1 MLIALIGLVIGIV
14 VGMMSGLVFPV
25 GFSAYVAMGIL
36 ACMDSLL
43 GGIYANMRQEFRG
56 KVFATGFVT
65 NAVLAIVLIWLGNQ
79 LSIDLSIAAIVVY
92 GSRMFNNCSN
102 IRHLLLNRN
111 EEKAVLDKEN
121 GL

>member
-1 MLIALIGLVIGIV
+1 MLIALIGLLIGIAA
-14 VGMMSGLVFPV
+14 GIFSGVVFPV

-43 GGIYANMRQEFRG
+43 GGIYANMREDFHW
-56 KVFATGFVT
+56 KVFATGFVV
-65 NAVLAIVLIWLGNQ
+65 NAILAIALIWLGNQ

-102 IRHLLLNRN
+102 IRHLLLNKN
-111 EEKAVLDKEN
+111 EEKAKIDAEA
-121 GL
+121 

>member
-1 MLIALIGLVIGIV
+1 MLIALIGLVIGIA
-14 VGMMSGLVFPV
+14 VGMFSGMVFPV

-43 GGIYANMRQEFRG
+43 GGIYANMRDDFRW

-102 IRHLLLNRN
+102 IRHLILNKN
-111 EEKAVLDKEN
+111 EEKTAADTEI
-121 GL
+121 

>member
-1 MLIALIGLVIGIV
+1 MKIALIGLLIGIA
-14 VGMMSGLVFPV
+14 VGTYSGVVFPV

-43 GGIYANMRQEFRG
+43 GGIYANMRDDFRG

-102 IRHLLLNRN
+102 IRHFLIEQN
-111 EEKAVLDKEN
+111 EKKKTAETEV
-121 GL
+121 

>member
-1 MLIALIGLVIGIV
+1 MLIALIGLVIGIA
-14 VGMMSGLVFPV
+14 VGIFSGIVFPP

-43 GGIYANMRQEFRG
+43 GGIYANMREDFHW
-56 KVFATGFVT
+56 KIFATGFVT
-65 NAVLAIVLIWLGNQ
+65 NAVLAIALIWLGNQ

-102 IRHLLLNRN
+102 IRHWLLNKN
-111 EEKAVLDKEN
+111 EKNTSADIQA
-121 GL
+121 

>member
-1 MLIALIGLVIGIV
+1 MFIASIGLVIGIA
-14 VGMMSGLVFPV
+14 VGMASGMVFPA

-43 GGIYANMRQEFRG
+43 GGIYANMREQFRA

-65 NAVLAIVLIWLGNQ
+65 NAVLAIALIWLGNQ
-79 LSIDLSIAAIVVY
+79 LSIDLSIAAVVVY

-102 IRHLLLNRN
+102 IRHLLLNKN
-111 EEKAVLDKEN
+111 EEQGISEGKA
-121 GL
+121 

>member
-1 MLIALIGLVIGIV
+1 MLIALIGLVIGIA
-14 VGMMSGLVFPV
+14 VGIFSGIVFPP

-43 GGIYANMRQEFRG
+43 GGIYANMREDFRW
-56 KVFATGFVT
+56 KVFATGFVI
-65 NAVLAIVLIWLGNQ
+65 NAVLAIALIWLGNQ

-102 IRHLLLNRN
+102 IRHLLVNKN
-111 EEKAVLDKEN
+111 EEQTSADAEA
-121 GL
+121 

>member
-102 IRHLLLNRN
+102 IRHLMLNRN

>member
-1 MLIALIGLVIGIV
+1 MLVALIGLVIGIA
-14 VGMMSGLVFPV
+14 VGIFSGIVFPP

-43 GGIYANMRQEFRG
+43 GGVYANMRNDFRW
-56 KVFATGFVT
+56 KVFATGFVI
-65 NAVLAIVLIWLGNQ
+65 NAFLAIVLIWLGNQ

-102 IRHLLLNRN
+102 IRHLLLNKN
-111 EEKAVLDKEN
+111 EEKTSVDPQA
-121 GL
+121 

>member
-1 MLIALIGLVIGIV
+1 MFIALIGLVIGIAI
-14 VGMMSGLVFPV
+14 GIFSGFVYPA

-43 GGIYANMRQEFRG
+43 GGIYANMRQDFRA

-65 NAVLAIVLIWLGNQ
+65 NAVLAIALIWLGNQ

-102 IRHLLLNRN
+102 IRHFLLNKN
-111 EEKAVLDKEN
+111 EEKIASDVKE
-121 GL
+121 

>member
-1 MLIALIGLVIGIV
+1 MLIPLIGLVIGIA
-14 VGMMSGLVFPV
+14 VGIFSGVVFPP

-43 GGIYANMRQEFRG
+43 GGVYANMRNDFRW
-56 KVFATGFVT
+56 KVFATGFVI
-65 NAVLAIVLIWLGNQ
+65 NAFLAIVLIWLGNQ

-102 IRHLLLNRN
+102 IRHLILNKN
-111 EEKAVLDKEN
+111 AEKTSVDTQA
-121 GL
+121 

>member
-1 MLIALIGLVIGIV
+1 MLIALIGLVIGIA
-14 VGMMSGLVFPV
+14 VGMASGMVFPA

-43 GGIYANMRQEFRG
+43 GGIYANMREEFRA

-65 NAVLAIVLIWLGNQ
+65 NAFLAIVLIWLGNQ
-79 LSIDLSIAAIVVY
+79 LSINLSIAAIVVY

-102 IRHLLLNRN
+102 IRHLLLSKN
-111 EEKAVLDKEN
+111 EEKDVSEGKA
-121 GL
+121 

>member
-1 MLIALIGLVIGIV
+1 MLVALIGLVIGIT
-14 VGMMSGLVFPV
+14 VGIFSGIVFPP

-43 GGIYANMRQEFRG
+43 GGIYANMREDFRW

-92 GSRMFNNCSN
+92 GSRMFNNISN
-102 IRHLLLNRN
+102 IRHLLLNKN
-111 EEKAVLDKEN
+111 EEKTSGDAQM
-121 GL
+121 

>member
-1 MLIALIGLVIGIV
+1 MFVALTGLVVGIV
-14 VGMMSGLVFPV
+14 IGVMSGIVYPS

-43 GGIYANMRQEFRG
+43 GGIYANMRNDFHW

-65 NAVLAIVLIWLGNQ
+65 NAVLAMALIWLGNQ

-92 GSRMFNNCSN
+92 GSRMFHNCSN
-102 IRHLLLNRN
+102 IRHWLLNRN
-111 EEKAVLDKEN
+111 EEKNPAEREV
-121 GL
+121 

>member
-1 MLIALIGLVIGIV
+1 MIPLIGLVIGIA
-14 VGMMSGLVFPV
+14 VGIFSGVVFPP

-43 GGIYANMRQEFRG
+43 GGVYANMRNDFRW
-56 KVFATGFVT
+56 KVFATGFVI
-65 NAVLAIVLIWLGNQ
+65 NAFLAIVLIWLGNQ

-102 IRHLLLNRN
+102 IRHLILNKN
-111 EEKAVLDKEN
+111 AEKTSVDTQA
-121 GL
+121 